1 MSKSCSFYQF
11 YETYSLFTS
20 TLQEFTNSNPT
31 YEEWLDL
38 PDDLKAASL
47 YVKYFPCIIAS
58 WKRAS
63 VEYVLDDDAVEVCL
77 QHLQKN
83 VEKIINDA
91 KRYTS
96 SYITKVTYN
105 GMASIRRYA
114 VNKKNAYEKEVSVYI
129 NSDNPES
136 ETDIFDTLTV
146 EDTTVDFDES
156 LFWMVV
162 EDMSISTQSVVD
174 YLINNKYTEKLITD
188 YDKDEHTHD
197 YIDRLISKGKIK
209 NVTTR
214 DEYENC
220 LKEIYQNFV
229 KAM

>member
-1 MSKSCSFYQF
+1 MGSNLNMSKSCSFYQF

-114 VNKKNAYEKEVSVYI
+114 VNKKNAYEKEISVYI

-136 ETDIFDTLTV
+136 DTDIFDTLTV
-146 EDTTVDFDES
+146 EDTRVDFD
-156 LFWMVV
+156 

-174 YLINNKYTEKLITD
+174 FLINNKYTEKLITD
-188 YDKDEHTHD
+188 YNKDEHTHD

-209 NVTTR
+209 NIATR

-220 LKEIYQNFV
+220 LKEIYQNFA